1 MSSILHHKPFF
12 LWSMALLELVRRE
25 HCIFRVPVRKQA
37 KRDKSKEELWWK
49 KEERL
54 AYEIA

>member
-37 KRDKSKEELWWK
+37 KRDKSKEEL
-49 KEERL
+49 
-54 AYEIA
+54 